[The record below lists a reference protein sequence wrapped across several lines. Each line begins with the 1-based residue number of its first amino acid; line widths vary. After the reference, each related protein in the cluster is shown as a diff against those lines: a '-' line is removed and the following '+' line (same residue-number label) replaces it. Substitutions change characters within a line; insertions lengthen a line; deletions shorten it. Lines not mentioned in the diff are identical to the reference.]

1 MNKGKLSWKNYQKG
15 ALKMPRQKKNNET
28 TEVESLNPRITQEPV
43 ITSITLTR
51 MGSILGLADNK
62 IYRYDDLTK
71 KWVQR

>member
-1 MNKGKLSWKNYQKG
+1 
-15 ALKMPRQKKNNET
+15 MPRQKRSSET

-43 ITSITLTR
+43 ITSITLTP

-71 KWVQR
+71 KWVQK